1 MKNLIIFALLF
12 GFVFS
17 FSGCK
22 QDESKNTETEKTTV
36 KKQNFQTSE
45 GDNLKIQG
53 VSSTEEKN
61 KPKDDINIDISKRMI
76 VRTGSMNLETENYDI
91 TEKKITE
98 TLNKHSGYIENSSS
112 SVNSSGKKQGVMT
125 IKVPADKYDVLLS
138 EITTFGKV
146 VSMNTKA
153 TDITEEYIDLEARQK
168 TQKELEQRLLKLLSE
183 KTARLTDVVEVEE
196 KLASVRKNIESID
209 GRLRYLKSQTS
220 YSTLTISIFEPS
232 LLETSSGGG
241 FFYEIGQG
249 IKKGIRG
256 FTEILSGI
264 IMLIIA
270 LLPVI
275 IIIITIYLIIRRIIR
290 KKKKQV

>member
-1 MKNLIIFALLF
+1 MKKLNILSVLIIFI
-12 GFVFS
+12 FS
-17 FSGCK
+17 FYGCK
-22 QDESKNTETEKTTV
+22 QEETRNISTDKTIN
-36 KKQNFQTSE
+36 KEQTSTVTGGE
-45 GDNLKIQG
+45 KVKMQD
-53 VSSTEEKN
+53 VSSSDEIK
-61 KPKDDINIDISKRMI
+61 KLKDDIQIDISKRMI

-91 TEKKITE
+91 TENKITE
-98 TLNKHSGYIENSSS
+98 SLKKYNGYIENSSS

-138 EITTFGKV
+138 EITASGKV

-196 KLASVRKNIESID
+196 KLASVRKNIESIE

-220 YSTLTISIFEPS
+220 YSTLTVSIFEPS

-275 IIIITIYLIIRRIIR
+275 IIILIIYLIIRRIIR
-290 KKKKQV
+290 KKKKQA